1 MSGRFDCGSGED
13 AGGMTPRSAAQE
25 AAKERGSTHQ
35 LYVAKCAACHS
46 VDGSGT
52 GTIGRS
58 MGIASLTSPQVQGRS
73 DEAAEQILN
82 DAKALEEAGAFAVV
96 LEGIP
101 STLGERV
108 TKALAIPTIG
118 IGAGPHCDAQVL
130 VIQDVL
136 GLTPDHVAK
145 FVRQYAKLG
154 DAIEAAARQF
164 DQDVRDGAF
173 PTPEHEYSAR

>member
-1 MSGRFDCGSGED
+1 M
-13 AGGMTPRSAAQE
+13 
-25 AAKERGSTHQ
+25 
-35 LYVAKCAACHS
+35 
-46 VDGSGT
+46 
-52 GTIGRS
+52 
-58 MGIASLTSPQVQGRS
+58 QGRS

-101 STLGERV
+101 SALGERV

-118 IGAGPHCDAQVL
+118 IGAGPRCDAQVL

-154 DAIEAAARQF
+154 EAIEAAAREF
-164 DQDVRDGAF
+164 DQDVRTGAF